1 MRFHWFSC
9 VAFHVSSL
17 SPIFTTSAVPS
28 SLSFSVPIFLSP
40 TKMRPSGLLSC
51 RALQRKW
58 DQNLRRFEPSKSN
71 FWIPKK
77 KCVLP
82 STLDGSYHDATCI
95 FHTLGAIR
103 DSLGVFH
110 VGGWVQDEW
119 HRVQIRTSSDIL
131 KAQTPFS
138 PIYHQILPTTMQ
150 QILTTVEISKT
161 FWMILESWHQA
172 LYTKAPCCSALLSY
186 KRHLQL
192 RQQQVV
198 PTHRYANQTD
208 LAPAKIMKIKEVRGE
223 FQHRIAKI

>member
-1 MRFHWFSC
+1 MCCISC
-9 VAFHVSSL
+9 FIPFTNFYNFCGSLLAVVQRANIFVTHQNEAQRLAILQGSSE
-17 SPIFTTSAVPS
+17 
-28 SLSFSVPIFLSP
+28 
-40 TKMRPSGLLSC
+40 KMRSKFEAFWTVKVQLL
-51 RALQRKW
+51 
-58 DQNLRRFEPSKSN
+58 DT
-71 FWIPKK
+71 KK

>member
-1 MRFHWFSC
+1 MFHPFHQFLQLLRFPPRC
-9 VAFHVSSL
+9 R
-17 SPIFTTSAVPS
+17 SACQY
-28 SLSFSVPIFLSP
+28 FC
-40 TKMRPSGLLSC
+40 RPPKWGPAAC
-51 RALQRKW
+51 YPAYLQRKW
-58 DQNLRRFEPSKSN
+58 DQNLRRKTSKSN
-71 FWIPKK
+71 KDTKKNASFPALLMAATMMPRASSIP
-77 KCVLP
+77 LEQ
-82 STLDGSYHDATCI
+82 SE
-95 FHTLGAIR
+95 IR
-103 DSLGVFH
+103 KVFH
-110 VGGWVQDEW
+110 VAGGWVQDEW

-198 PTHRYANQTD
+198 PTHRYANQTWR
-208 LAPAKIMKIKEVRGE
+208 LQK
-223 FQHRIAKI
+223 